1 MFFFRKKK
9 ESPEAA
15 VKEAEEHL
23 QRGRDLTVR
32 GQSNEAEKEFLKSL
46 SILEPLSSKS
56 ESPVIDQ
63 ELAKTYDMLCLMC
76 LGKNTI
82 KTKQA
87 DGVAYGKK
95 AVEIRK
101 KLVAQDPTVD
111 ALDKLAYSY
120 SNLGYAAGD
129 FFAGNQALD
138 IWEDLQKRFPT
149 DPTFAK
155 RVEDQKKLLKQL
167 ASEYGI

>member
-76 LGKNTI
+76 LGKTTI
-82 KTKQA
+82 KMKQA
-87 DGVAYGKK
+87 EGVAYGKK

-101 KLVAQDPTVD
+101 KLVAQNPTVD

-129 FFAGNQALD
+129 FFAGNQALK
-138 IWEDLQKRFPT
+138 IWEDLQERFPT
-149 DPTFAK
+149 EPMFAK

>member
-1 MFFFRKKK
+1 MFFFKKKK

-23 QRGRDLTVR
+23 QRGRDFTMR
-32 GQSNEAEKEFLKSL
+32 GQADEAEKEFLKSI
-46 SILEPLSSKS
+46 SILEPLSRKS

-87 DGVAYGKK
+87 DGAAYGKK

-101 KLVAQDPTVD
+101 KLAAQNPTVD
-111 ALDKLAYSY
+111 ELDKLAYSY
-120 SNLGYAAGD
+120 SNLGYAEGD
-129 FFAGNQALD
+129 FFIGNQALG

-149 DPTFAK
+149 EPKFAK

>member
-1 MFFFRKKK
+1 MK
-9 ESPEAA
+9 E
-15 VKEAEEHL
+15 VEEHL
-23 QRGRDLTVR
+23 QRGRDFTVH
-32 GQSNEAEKEFLKSL
+32 GQGDKAEKEFLKCL
-46 SILEPLSSKS
+46 SILEPLTRKS
-56 ESPVIDQ
+56 ESPIVDQ

-87 DGVAYGKK
+87 DGAAYGKK

-101 KLVAQDPTVD
+101 KLAAQNPTVD
-111 ALDKLAYSY
+111 ELDKLAYSY
-120 SNLGYAAGD
+120 SNLGYAEGD

>member
-1 MFFFRKKK
+1 MFFFKKKK

-23 QRGRDLTVR
+23 QRGRDFTMR
-32 GQSNEAEKEFLKSL
+32 GQADEAEKEFLKSI
-46 SILEPLSSKS
+46 SILEPLSRKS

-82 KTKQA
+82 KTKLA

-101 KLVAQDPTVD
+101 KLVAQNPSVD

-120 SNLGYAAGD
+120 SNLGYAEGD
-129 FFAGNQALD
+129 FFAGNQALK

-149 DPTFAK
+149 NPMFAK

>member
-1 MFFFRKKK
+1 MFFFKKKK

-23 QRGRDLTVR
+23 QRGRDFTMR
-32 GQSNEAEKEFLKSL
+32 GQADEAEKEFLKSI
-46 SILEPLSSKS
+46 SILEPLSRKS

-95 AVEIRK
+95 ALEIRK
-101 KLVAQDPTVD
+101 KLAAQDPTVD

-120 SNLGYAAGD
+120 SNLGYAEGD

>member
-1 MFFFRKKK
+1 MFFFWKKK

-46 SILEPLSSKS
+46 SILEPLSGKS

-87 DGVAYGKK
+87 DGAAYGKK

-101 KLVAQDPTVD
+101 KLAAQNPTVD
-111 ALDKLAYSY
+111 ELDKLAYSY
-120 SNLGYAAGD
+120 SNLGYAEGD

>member
-23 QRGRDLTVR
+23 QRGRDLTMR
-32 GQSNEAEKEFLKSL
+32 GQSNEAEKEFLKSI
-46 SILEPLSSKS
+46 SILEPLSGKS

-76 LGKNTI
+76 LGKTTI

-101 KLVAQDPTVD
+101 KLVAQNPTVD

-120 SNLGYAAGD
+120 SNLGYAEGD
-129 FFAGNQALD
+129 FFAGNQALG

>member
-87 DGVAYGKK
+87 DGVAYGEKSCRDQEK
-95 AVEIRK
+95 ISRAG
-101 KLVAQDPTVD
+101 P
-111 ALDKLAYSY
+111 YS
-120 SNLGYAAGD
+120 
-129 FFAGNQALD
+129 
-138 IWEDLQKRFPT
+138 
-149 DPTFAK
+149 
-155 RVEDQKKLLKQL
+155 
-167 ASEYGI
+167 

>member
-9 ESPEAA
+9 SPEAA

-46 SILEPLSSKS
+46 SILEPLSRKS

-95 AVEIRK
+95 ALEIRT
-101 KLVAQDPTVD
+101 KLAAQDPTVD

-120 SNLGYAAGD
+120 SNLGYAEGD

-149 DPTFAK
+149 DPMFAK

>member
-1 MFFFRKKK
+1 MFFFWKKK

-101 KLVAQDPTVD
+101 KLAAQDPTVD

-120 SNLGYAAGD
+120 SNLGYAEGD

>member
-1 MFFFRKKK
+1 MFFFRKRK
-9 ESPEAA
+9 ESPEAV

-23 QRGRDLTVR
+23 QRGRDFTMR
-32 GQSNEAEKEFLKSL
+32 GQAAEAEKEFLKCL
-46 SILEPLSSKS
+46 TILEPLSRKS
-56 ESPVIDQ
+56 ESPIVDQ

-87 DGVAYGKK
+87 EGAAYGKK
-95 AVEIRK
+95 AVEIREK
-101 KLVAQDPTVD
+101 IVAQNPTVD
-111 ALDKLAYSY
+111 ELDKLAYSY
-120 SNLGYAAGD
+120 SNLGYAEGD
-129 FFAGNQALD
+129 FFAGNQALK

-149 DPTFAK
+149 EPKFAK
-155 RVEDQKKLLKQL
+155 RVEDQKKLLKRL

>member
-1 MFFFRKKK
+1 MFFFKKKK

-23 QRGRDLTVR
+23 QRGRDFTMR
-32 GQSNEAEKEFLKSL
+32 GQADEAEKEFLKCL
-46 SILEPLSSKS
+46 SILEPLSRKS

-87 DGVAYGKK
+87 DGAAYGKK

-101 KLVAQDPTVD
+101 KLAAQNPTVD
-111 ALDKLAYSY
+111 ELDKLAYSY
-120 SNLGYAAGD
+120 SNLGYAEGD
-129 FFAGNQALD
+129 FFAANQALE
-138 IWEDLQKRFPT
+138 IWQDLQKRFPT
-149 DPTFAK
+149 EPMFAK

>member
-1 MFFFRKKK
+1 M
-9 ESPEAA
+9 
-15 VKEAEEHL
+15 KEAEEHL

-95 AVEIRK
+95 ALEIRK
-101 KLVAQDPTVD
+101 KLAAQDPTVD

-120 SNLGYAAGD
+120 SNLGYAEGD
-129 FFAGNQALD
+129 FFAGFRQIL
-138 IWEDLQKRFPT
+138 LSQKGSKT
-149 DPTFAK
+149 K
-155 RVEDQKKLLKQL
+155 RN
-167 ASEYGI
+167 S

>member
-1 MFFFRKKK
+1 MFFFKKRNK
-9 ESPEAA
+9 SPEA
-15 VKEAEEHL
+15 VLKEVEERL
-23 QRGRDLTVR
+23 QRGRNFTMH
-32 GQSNEAEKEFLKSL
+32 GQVNEAEKEFLKCI
-46 SILEPLSSKS
+46 SILEPLSRKS
-56 ESPVIDQ
+56 ESPIVDQ

-76 LGKNTI
+76 LGKTTI
-82 KTKQA
+82 NTKQA
-87 DGVAYGKK
+87 EGVAYGKK

-120 SNLGYAAGD
+120 SHMGYAAGD

>member
-1 MFFFRKKK
+1 MFFFWKKK

-95 AVEIRK
+95 ALEIRK
-101 KLVAQDPTVD
+101 KLAAQDPTVD

-149 DPTFAK
+149 DPTFVK

>member
-1 MFFFRKKK
+1 M
-9 ESPEAA
+9 
-15 VKEAEEHL
+15 
-23 QRGRDLTVR
+23 
-32 GQSNEAEKEFLKSL
+32 
-46 SILEPLSSKS
+46 
-56 ESPVIDQ
+56 
-63 ELAKTYDMLCLMC
+63 
-76 LGKNTI
+76 
-82 KTKQA
+82 
-87 DGVAYGKK
+87 GKK

-101 KLVAQDPTVD
+101 KLAAQDPTVD

>member
-1 MFFFRKKK
+1 MFFFKKKK

-23 QRGRDLTVR
+23 QRGRDFTMR
-32 GQSNEAEKEFLKSL
+32 GQADEAEKEFLKSI
-46 SILEPLSSKS
+46 SILEPLSRKS

-87 DGVAYGKK
+87 DGAAYGKK

-120 SNLGYAAGD
+120 SNLGYAEGD
-129 FFAGNQALD
+129 FFIGNQALG
-138 IWEDLQKRFPT
+138 IWEDLQKQFPT
-149 DPTFAK
+149 EPKFAK

>member
-1 MFFFRKKK
+1 MFFFKKKK

-23 QRGRDLTVR
+23 QRGRDFTMR
-32 GQSNEAEKEFLKSL
+32 GQADEAEKEFLKSI
-46 SILEPLSSKS
+46 SILEPLSRKS

-87 DGVAYGKK
+87 DGAAYGKK

-101 KLVAQDPTVD
+101 KLAAQNPTVD
-111 ALDKLAYSY
+111 ELDKLAYSY
-120 SNLGYAAGD
+120 SNLGYAEGD
-129 FFAGNQALD
+129 FFIGNQALG
-138 IWEDLQKRFPT
+138 IWEDLQKQFPT
-149 DPTFAK
+149 EPKFAK

>member
-1 MFFFRKKK
+1 MFFFWKKK

-101 KLVAQDPTVD
+101 KLVAKNPTVD

-120 SNLGYAAGD
+120 SNLGYAEGD

>member
-1 MFFFRKKK
+1 MFFFKKRNQ
-9 ESPEAA
+9 SPEAA

-23 QRGRDLTVR
+23 QRGRDFTMR
-32 GQSNEAEKEFLKSL
+32 GQADEAEKEFLKSI
-46 SILEPLSSKS
+46 SILEPLSRKS

-87 DGVAYGKK
+87 DGAAYGKK

-101 KLVAQDPTVD
+101 KLAAQNPTVD
-111 ALDKLAYSY
+111 ELDKLAYSY
-120 SNLGYAAGD
+120 SNLGYAEGD
-129 FFAGNQALD
+129 FFIGNQALG
-138 IWEDLQKRFPT
+138 IWEDLQKQFPT
-149 DPTFAK
+149 EPKFAK

>member
-1 MFFFRKKK
+1 MFFFKKKK

-23 QRGRDLTVR
+23 QRGRDFTMR
-32 GQSNEAEKEFLKSL
+32 GQADEAEKEFLKSI
-46 SILEPLSSKS
+46 SILEPLSRKS

-87 DGVAYGKK
+87 AGAAYGKK

-101 KLVAQDPTVD
+101 KLAAQNPTVD
-111 ALDKLAYSY
+111 ELDKLAYSY
-120 SNLGYAAGD
+120 SNLGYAEGD
-129 FFAGNQALD
+129 FFIGNQALG
-138 IWEDLQKRFPT
+138 IWEDLQKQFPT
-149 DPTFAK
+149 EPKFAK

>member
-101 KLVAQDPTVD
+101 KLAAQDPTVD

>member
-1 MFFFRKKK
+1 MFFFKKKK

-23 QRGRDLTVR
+23 QRGRDFTMR
-32 GQSNEAEKEFLKSL
+32 GQADEAEKEFLKSI
-46 SILEPLSSKS
+46 SILEPLSRKS

-87 DGVAYGKK
+87 DGAAYGKK

-101 KLVAQDPTVD
+101 KLAAQNPTVD

-120 SNLGYAAGD
+120 SNLGYAEGD
-129 FFAGNQALD
+129 FFIGNQALG

-149 DPTFAK
+149 EPKFAK

>member
-1 MFFFRKKK
+1 MFFFKKKK

-46 SILEPLSSKS
+46 SILEPLSGKS

-120 SNLGYAAGD
+120 SNLGYAEGD